1 MSEQQKKGRLGEVIR
16 FVVTGGVCFLIEQA
30 VLSLL
35 KEIFGL
41 DVNIGTPIA
50 FLVSVV
56 ANYLLCV
63 KWVFPGADGSGGQTK
78 GGLCAHKRH
87 RFLPELGHHGAPDRA
102 FRAGRHSADPLR
114 HPAESLPSEQG
125 NCDPAGDG
133 LELLHKAADIEEE
146 VTQGALPLDPTKGSS
161 TLWTPFRAIQLVT
174 TAHYAR
180 VLIRHPFPHASSFPL

>member
-56 ANYLLCV
+56 ANYLQRRQNE
-63 KWVFPGADGSGGQTK
+63 S
-78 GGLCAHKRH
+78 GLCAHKRH
-87 RFLPELGHHGAPDRA
+87 RLLPELGHHGAPDRA

-114 HPAESLPSEQG
+114 YPAESLPSEQG
-125 NCDPAGDG
+125 DCDPAGDD

-161 TLWTPFRAIQLVT
+161 TLWTPFRAIELVT
-174 TAHYAR
+174 LSNYFR
-180 VLIRHPFPHASSFPL
+180 VFI